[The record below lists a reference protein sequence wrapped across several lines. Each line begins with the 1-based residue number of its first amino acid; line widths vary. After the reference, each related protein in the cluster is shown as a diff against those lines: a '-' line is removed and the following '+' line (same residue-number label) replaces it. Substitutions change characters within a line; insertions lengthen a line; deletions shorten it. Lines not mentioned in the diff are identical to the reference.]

1 MKKRKLEVEYEFD
14 FDVFGITSTLHGYRL
29 AWELNQRL
37 GIHLVKQPDL
47 LVGVKKNLEKG
58 FMFYDFETPLN
69 RLKVLKNQA
78 SDGATGKYYLIPE
91 FPRFDFII
99 LARLN
104 ELSMSEPL
112 LETLRNIAS
121 VELVTPL
128 NLEVLKS
135 KSNFVF

>member
-1 MKKRKLEVEYEFD
+1 MK
-14 FDVFGITSTLHGYRL
+14 GYRI

-47 LVGVKKNLEKG
+47 MVGVRKSLEKG
-58 FMFYDFETPLN
+58 FTYYSYETQVN
-69 RLKVLKNQA
+69 RLKLLKNTC
-78 SDGATGKYYLIPE
+78 SDAENGKYYLIPE

-104 ELSMSEPL
+104 ELGMQQPL
-112 LETLRNIAS
+112 IDCIKSVPS
-121 VELVTPL
+121 VELVTPIP
-128 NLEVLKS
+128 LENLKS